1 MKSSSSQRFQEECLA
16 DKGYRFLKRDG
27 DDVIW
32 QFNGLATVH
41 TVRIKPNGD
50 REVELDGKKSVSS
63 EQRRAFGR
71 WSEAMNKLDSSQVAS
86 EGEAWIES
94 ALNILGKS

>member
-1 MKSSSSQRFQEECLA
+1 MKSSQRFQEECLA
-16 DKGYRFLKRDG
+16 DKGYRFLRLDG

-32 QFNGLATVH
+32 RLNGFATVH
-41 TVRIKPNGD
+41 TIRIKPNGD
-50 REVELDGKKSVSS
+50 KEVESDGKKAISS

-71 WSEAMNKLDSSQVAS
+71 WSEAINKLDSSQVAS